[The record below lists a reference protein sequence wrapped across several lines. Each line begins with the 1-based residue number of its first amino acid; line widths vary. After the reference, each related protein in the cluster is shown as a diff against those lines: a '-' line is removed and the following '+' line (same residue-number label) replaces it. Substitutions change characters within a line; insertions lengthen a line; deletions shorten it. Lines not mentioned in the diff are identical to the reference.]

1 MAFFILLI
9 SALPM
14 LGQSTNQVIAIVGGT
29 IMDGKGGQPILDGV
43 LINTGK
49 TISSVGT
56 RNDTGIPANARFIEA
71 RGKFVTPGFIDTN
84 VHLSLYGYP
93 NRRFFYRH
101 AEDARTSSR
110 N

>member
-1 MAFFILLI
+1 MFAAIFRNRMAFFILLI

-56 RNDTGIPANARFIEA
+56 RNDTGIPANARLSKREA
-71 RGKFVTPGFIDTN
+71 N
-84 VHLSLYGYP
+84 S
-93 NRRFFYRH
+93 
-101 AEDARTSSR
+101 
-110 N
+110 